1 MGAIL
6 LSPIYIIVNV
16 YVAWWLLQY
25 MGACY
30 YLFQSSVVRGI
41 IVICYLFLSTTLL
54 SSFLIKKEPWHR
66 ILKVISNYWLGSF
79 AYILMTIISFDV
91 VRSVG
96 KKSRWLPETWFGTR
110 KAFLIVG
117 GVACY
122 PCIECLWHRSCKE
135 SCGRSQRV
143 DH

>member
-6 LSPIYIIVNV
+6 LSPIYIAVNV

-25 MGACY
+25 MGTCY

-41 IVICYLFLSTTLL
+41 IVLCYLFLSTTLL
-54 SSFLIKKEPWHR
+54 SSFLIRKEPWHR

-91 VRSVG
+91 VRIVG
-96 KKSRWLPETWFGTR
+96 KK
-110 KAFLIVG
+110 VG
-117 GVACY
+117 GY
-122 PCIECLWHRSCKE
+122 QKRGLERERHF
-135 SCGRSQRV
+135 
-143 DH
+143 